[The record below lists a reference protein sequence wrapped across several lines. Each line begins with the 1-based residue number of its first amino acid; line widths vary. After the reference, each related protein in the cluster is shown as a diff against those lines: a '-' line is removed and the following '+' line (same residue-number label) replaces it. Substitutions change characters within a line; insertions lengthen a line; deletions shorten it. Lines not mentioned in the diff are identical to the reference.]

1 MALWLR
7 VLIVEDSADDT
18 QVLLRELR
26 RGGYE
31 VEQERVETRAAM
43 ETALAQGKWDLI
55 LCDYTLP
62 RFSAGAALRTLQE
75 SKLDLPFIVISGTI
89 GEESAVEMLKAG
101 AHDFIVKGSLARL
114 LPAIERELKDAETRR
129 RQREAEAERN
139 ALVGHL
145 EATNAEIERFTYI
158 AFHDLRAPLVTIK
171 GFVGALKHDL
181 ETERQDQ
188 VQRDIQRIEEA
199 ADKMNEILSDLL
211 EFARIGRVM
220 RPAEDVDIGQL
231 VREVLQSLDGLIRAQ
246 NITVKVTPVLPSV
259 YGDRMR
265 LREVFENL
273 IENAARYMDGQ
284 TYPLI
289 EIGARLQND
298 QTIIFVRDNGQ
309 GIEPRYHT
317 RIFNL
322 FEKLDPNMEG
332 TGIGL
337 ALTKRIIEV
346 HGGRIWVESEG
357 QGKGATFYFT
367 IPAKSK
373 GELP

>member
-1 MALWLR
+1 
-7 VLIVEDSADDT
+7 
-18 QVLLRELR
+18 
-26 RGGYE
+26 
-31 VEQERVETRAAM
+31 
-43 ETALAQGKWDLI
+43 
-55 LCDYTLP
+55 
-62 RFSAGAALRTLQE
+62 
-75 SKLDLPFIVISGTI
+75 
-89 GEESAVEMLKAG
+89 
-101 AHDFIVKGSLARL
+101 
-114 LPAIERELKDAETRR
+114 
-129 RQREAEAERN
+129 
-139 ALVGHL
+139 
-145 EATNAEIERFTYI
+145 
-158 AFHDLRAPLVTIK
+158 
-171 GFVGALKHDL
+171 
-181 ETERQDQ
+181 
-188 VQRDIQRIEEA
+188 
-199 ADKMNEILSDLL
+199 MNEILSDLL

-231 VREVLQSLDGLIRAQ
+231 VLEVLQSLDGLIRAQ

-259 YGDRMR
+259 YVDRMR

-298 QTIIFVRDNGQ
+298 QAIIFVRDNGQ

-357 QGKGATFYFT
+357 QGKGVTFYFT